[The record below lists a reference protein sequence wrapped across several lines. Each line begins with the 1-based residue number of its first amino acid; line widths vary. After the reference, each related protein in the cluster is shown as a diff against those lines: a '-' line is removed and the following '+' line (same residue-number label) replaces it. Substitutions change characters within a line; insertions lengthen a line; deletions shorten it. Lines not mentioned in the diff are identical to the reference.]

1 VSRRA
6 RETAD
11 GYDNLFRDDGRR
23 AAGARLRR
31 PGLSGPDHRGG
42 HVNQAIQIV
51 IGGLVQGSVFA
62 VIALGLSLV
71 YRVTAII
78 NLAQGAFLVFAALLY
93 YSLAETM
100 GWPIPV
106 AFAVA
111 AIGTTLLGLVLGA
124 ATFVP
129 ALSRLPNSSMLMLT
143 AGLLTFLEGLTLVIW
158 GSQPYA
164 VPPFS
169 GEQPMNL
176 LGVRIP
182 SQGPWIAGISAVV
195 ILATWWLLTR
205 TASGKA
211 LLACAENPHAA
222 RLMGIDVQRLTL
234 LSFGLTALIAALGGI
249 AVAPIISLEFD
260 TGRFFT
266 NAGFIAVAIGGMSSL
281 VGSVAGGIFLG
292 VAEQLAAGYVS
303 SLFSNALALAL
314 LLVTLLWRPQGLF
327 MPRRTR
333 RHDVR
338 EDVRVY
344 RAIVRFRGTK
354 AVVAALVAIAF
365 LVALPYLV
373 GEGGLLSSL
382 VITGILFIGVLGLD
396 VLMGYAGQVSLG
408 QAAFLAI
415 GGYTAAILATTYD
428 VSPLLGTLAGMV
440 VSLAC
445 AIGLALVTM
454 KLRGAYL
461 ALATLSFGLLV
472 DSLTVGLD
480 ITGGPSGLVGIP
492 SFAIG
497 SYSFDSQTSMYY
509 LVLALIIVL
518 IAILFGGMRSSFGR
532 ALQAIRTDQTAA
544 AALGVDVPRYKMA
557 AFAIS
562 ALLGSLSGSL
572 YAFDFHFLSPE
583 MVSTPRS
590 FEMIAMQVVGGEG
603 MLVGGLVGS
612 ALITLLPTIFQ
623 PLAAYKTLAEGAIL
637 VLAFQ
642 YMPDGIV
649 GTIARW
655 LSSDRAAAAPA
666 GKLAKGQA

>member
-1 VSRRA
+1 M
-6 RETAD
+6 EQLT
-11 GYDNLFRDDGRR
+11 
-23 AAGARLRR
+23 
-31 PGLSGPDHRGG
+31 
-42 HVNQAIQIV
+42 QII
-51 IGGLVQGSVFA
+51 IGGLIQGIVFA
-62 VIALGLSLV
+62 LVALGLSLI
-71 YRVTAII
+71 YRVTGII
-78 NLAQGAFLVFAALLY
+78 NLAQGGFCVIAALGY
-93 YSLAETM
+93 YQLSQVW
-100 GWPIPV
+100 GWSAPL
-106 AFAVA
+106 AFAGA
-111 AIGTTLLGLVLGA
+111 ALGTTLFGLLIGVS
-124 ATFVP
+124 TFVP

-143 AGLLTFLEGLTLVIW
+143 AGLLTFVQGLTLVLW

-164 VPPFS
+164 VTPFS
-169 GEQPMNL
+169 GEQPL
-176 LGVRIP
+176 DILGVRVP
-182 SQGPWIAGISAVV
+182 SQGPWIAGVSAIV
-195 ILATWWLLTR
+195 ILGTWFLLMR

-222 RLMGIDVQRLTL
+222 RLMGIDVSRLTL
-234 LSFGLTALIAALGGI
+234 LSYGLTALIAALGGI

-260 TGRFFT
+260 TGGFFT

-281 VGSVAGGIFLG
+281 VGSVGGGIFLG

-333 RHDVR
+333 RLDVR
-338 EDVRVY
+338 EDVRVH
-344 RAIVRFRGTK
+344 RAIVRFRGRK
-354 AVVAALVAIAF
+354 AALVGIATLAA

-373 GEGGLLSSL
+373 GDGGLLSSL

-415 GGYTAAILATTYD
+415 GGYTAAILATTYNF
-428 VSPLLGTLAGMV
+428 SPLVGTLAGMA
-440 VSLAC
+440 VSLVC
-445 AIGLALVTM
+445 AIGLSLVTM
-454 KLRGAYL
+454 RLRGAYL

-497 SYSFDSQTSMYY
+497 PYSFDSDTSMYY
-509 LVLALIIVL
+509 LVLALIVL
-518 IAILFGGMRSSFGR
+518 LVAGLYGGMRSSFGR

-544 AALGVDVPRYKMA
+544 AALGIDVPRHKMA

-562 ALLGSLSGSL
+562 ALLGSLAGSL

-642 YMPDGIV
+642 YLPDGIV
-649 GTIARW
+649 GTVARW
-655 LSSDRAAAAPA
+655 FSADDKPA
-666 GKLAKGQA
+666 LVEGGLAAKGQTP

>member
-1 VSRRA
+1 VDQL
-6 RETAD
+6 T
-11 GYDNLFRDDGRR
+11 
-23 AAGARLRR
+23 
-31 PGLSGPDHRGG
+31 
-42 HVNQAIQIV
+42 QIV
-51 IGGLVQGSVFA
+51 IGGLVQGIVFA
-62 VIALGLSLV
+62 IVALGMSLV
-71 YRVTAII
+71 YRVTGII
-78 NLAQGAFLVFAALLY
+78 NLAQGGFCVIAALGY
-93 YSLAETM
+93 YQLSQVL
-100 GWPIPV
+100 GWPPV
-106 AFAVA
+106 WAFVA
-111 AIGTTLLGLVLGA
+111 AAAATTVFGLAIGA

-143 AGLLTFLEGLTLVIW
+143 AGLLTFLQGLTLVVW

-164 VPPFS
+164 VAPFS
-169 GEQPMNL
+169 GEQPITW
-176 LGVRIP
+176 LGVRFP
-182 SQGPWIAGISAVV
+182 SQGPWIVGVAAAVV
-195 ILATWWLLTR
+195 LGTWYLLTR

-222 RLMGIDVQRLTL
+222 RLMGIDVPRLTL

-260 TGRFFT
+260 TGGFFT

-281 VGSVAGGIFLG
+281 VGSVGGGLFLG

-333 RHDVR
+333 RLDVR

-344 RAIVRFRGTK
+344 RAIVRFRGRR
-354 AVVAALVAIAF
+354 AAIAGFAALAVLI
-365 LVALPYLV
+365 ALPYLV

-415 GGYTAAILATTYD
+415 GGYTAAIMATTYD
-428 VSPLLGTLAGMV
+428 FSPLVGTLAGMA
-440 VSLAC
+440 VSLVC
-445 AIGLALVTM
+445 AIALSLVTM
-454 KLRGAYL
+454 RLRGAYL

-472 DSLTVGLD
+472 DSLTVGLN
-480 ITGGPSGLVGIP
+480 ITGGPSGLVGVP

-497 SYSFDSQTSMYY
+497 PYSFDSDISMYY
-509 LVLALIIVL
+509 LVLGLIVVLVAALY
-518 IAILFGGMRSSFGR
+518 GGMRSSFGR

-544 AALGVDVPRYKMA
+544 AALGIDVPRYKMA

-562 ALLGSLSGSL
+562 AILGSLCGSL

-642 YMPDGIV
+642 YLPDGIV
-649 GTIARW
+649 GTVARW
-655 LSSDRAAAAPA
+655 LSSEDKPAIAAGRLA
-666 GKLAKGQA
+666 AKGQAQ

>member
-1 VSRRA
+1 MSQL
-6 RETAD
+6 T
-11 GYDNLFRDDGRR
+11 
-23 AAGARLRR
+23 
-31 PGLSGPDHRGG
+31 
-42 HVNQAIQIV
+42 QII

-62 VIALGLSLV
+62 IIALGLSLV
-71 YRVTAII
+71 YRVTGII
-78 NLAQGAFLVFAALLY
+78 NLAQGGFCVIAALGY
-93 YSLAETM
+93 YELSQVY
-100 GWPIPV
+100 GWPMPV
-106 AFAVA
+106 AFIAA
-111 AIGTTLLGLVLGA
+111 AIGTTIFGLLLGA

-169 GEQPMNL
+169 GEQPINL

-182 SQGPWIAGISAVV
+182 SQGPWIAGVSVLV
-195 ILATWWLLTR
+195 ILGTWFLLMR

-211 LLACAENPHAA
+211 LLACAENPYAA
-222 RLMGIDVQRLTL
+222 RLMGVDVPRLTL

-266 NAGFIAVAIGGMSSL
+266 NAGFIAVAIGGMSSF
-281 VGSVAGGIFLG
+281 VGSVGGGLFLG
-292 VAEQLAAGYVS
+292 AAEQLAAGYVS

-314 LLVTLLWRPQGLF
+314 LLATLLWRPQGLF

-344 RAIVRFRGTK
+344 RAIVRFRGK
-354 AVVAALVAIAF
+354 KAIALAVVAIAALI
-365 LVALPYLV
+365 ALPYII

-415 GGYTAAILATTYD
+415 GGYTAAILATTYGM
-428 VSPLLGTLAGMV
+428 SPLLGTLAGMV

-454 KLRGAYL
+454 RLRGAYL

-472 DSLTVGLD
+472 DSITVGLD

-492 SFAIG
+492 SFSVGPI
-497 SYSFDSQTSMYY
+497 SFDTQTSMYY
-509 LVLALIIVL
+509 LVLGLIIVL
-518 IAILFGGMRSSFGR
+518 IGVLLGGMRSSFGR

-544 AALGVDVPRYKMA
+544 AALGIDVPKHKMA

-562 ALLGSLSGSL
+562 AVLGSLSGSL

-612 ALITLLPTIFQ
+612 AIITLLPTIFQ

-649 GTIARW
+649 GTLMRW
-655 LSSDRAAAAPA
+655 LSSDNHEAPST
-666 GKLAKGQA
+666 KLAAKGQPS